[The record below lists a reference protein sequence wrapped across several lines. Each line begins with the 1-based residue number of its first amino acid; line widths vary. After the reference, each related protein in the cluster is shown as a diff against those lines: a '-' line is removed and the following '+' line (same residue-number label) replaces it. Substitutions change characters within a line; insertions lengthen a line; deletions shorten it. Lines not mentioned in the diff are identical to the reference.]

1 VAKGNTQKKVA
12 LLECLKLQVRSVV
25 VLKAQRLAATAATV
39 VVMGAPVLG
48 IPAMKTRAMRALA

>member
-1 VAKGNTQKKVA
+1 VTKGNTQKKVA

-48 IPAMKTRAMRALA
+48 IPVMKTRAMRALA